1 MFKIGKII
9 TAVLIVTAATFF
21 TIRLTYAFN
30 SDKKQQIIVSP
41 LPQTAS
47 LTSDNLQTI
56 NSPHEEN
63 NPDLFK
69 NGINILFLGLDGR
82 KGDKNP
88 RCDALQLVSF
98 NFPKNKITITS
109 IPRGTEFTSKTPDGV
124 NRTDYL
130 SNWCHFLGADFAPKA
145 ISKITGIKVD
155 YTVKLGFS
163 QTLGILRNL
172 NLPSTPTL
180 QFLRNRTYGIGDWQR
195 SHNQGQFIKD
205 MMTSHFAEVS
215 QLPNIVKYL
224 IYKTVDTDLPFE
236 TATQLFDKLATSS
249 ILKNADN
256 IELVT
261 KPNPTVSPK
270 ELHFQED
277 QYQNNSWQKDGDF
290 QTYQNNLEDY
300 LNSLIDRTQKLIG
313 ENNSAAYQLIKTPF
327 AQELWL
333 QIEDEEKRDQ
343 LHFEL
348 LQLYIQSSP
357 DKKSLSSTVLDFIT
371 EMETSKKEDYKK
383 RGEELLNYVLRLSG

>member
-9 TAVLIVTAATFF
+9 FAILIASLATFF

-30 SDKKQQIIVSP
+30 SDKKQQTIISP

-88 RCDALQLVSF
+88 RCDALQLLSF
-98 NFPKNKITITS
+98 NFPKNKISITS
-109 IPRGTEFTSKTPDGV
+109 IPRGTEFTNKTSAGIQT
-124 NRTDYL
+124 NYL
-130 SNWCHFLGADFAPKA
+130 SNWCHYLGPEFAAKA
-145 ISKITGIKVD
+145 VEKLTGIKPD

-163 QTLGILRNL
+163 QLLGILRTVNF
-172 NLPSTPTL
+172 PTAPTL
-180 QFLRNRTYGIGDWQR
+180 QFLRSRNYGIGDWQR
-195 SHNQGQFIKD
+195 SRNQGQFIKD

-236 TATQLFDKLATSS
+236 TATQLFDKLASS
-249 ILKNADN
+249 PILKNPDN
-256 IELVT
+256 IDLII
-261 KPNPTVSPK
+261 KPKPDVILK
-270 ELHFQED
+270 DLHFQADKFED
-277 QYQNNSWQKDGDF
+277 NTWQEDSDF
-290 QTYQNNLEDY
+290 QTYQNNLGAY
-300 LNSLIDRTQKLIG
+300 LDNLISRAQSFIG
-313 ENNSAAYQLIKTPF
+313 KNNSAAYQLIKTPF

-333 QIEDEEKRDQ
+333 QIEDEIKRNK

-348 LQLYIQSSP
+348 LSLYVQTAP
-357 DKKSLSSTVLDFIT
+357 DKTDLSSLVLDFIT
-371 EMETSKKEDYKK
+371 EMETIGDKEYQE
-383 RGEELLNYVLRLSG
+383 RGEELLKSF